1 MIIYLE
7 KHMKQIRK
15 FCKEFDSIIQAE
27 MIYKIEAWKRSK
39 KTVDNQIDAN
49 NILNLEYIHPEFRE
63 DMVSINETLQN
74 NKIEK
79 KQIK

>member
-1 MIIYLE
+1 
-7 KHMKQIRK
+7 
-15 FCKEFDSIIQAE
+15 